1 MHLKALKLHGFKSFA
16 DPTTLRFEP
25 GVTAIVGPN
34 GCGKSNVADSIRWVL
49 GEQSAKALRGGKM
62 QDVIFEGADTRKPAQ
77 MCEVSLL
84 LTDCEKQLGSEFHE
98 IEIMRRVYRDGGGE
112 YFFNGQPCR
121 LKDIQKLFMDT
132 GIGRTSYSIMAQ
144 GQIDQI
150 LSSKPEERRAVFE
163 EAAGITK
170 YKSQRKEALQKL
182 AMTDTNL
189 TRVAD
194 VVSEVGR
201 QIGSLKRQ
209 AQKALRFKKLSWRLR
224 HLALAH
230 HGQNHARLAAQLAA
244 LEESLIKLRA
254 AAETRRAHLVQQQS
268 ALEEKKAA
276 RARLTQRV
284 QEAQQAVFDLRSEK
298 EQAENSANL
307 AQIKR
312 SGLAER
318 LAASQNNLGELEM
331 QLRELESQVD
341 SGAQDKQ
348 MQLTLLGSSD
358 AVFQDRNRE
367 LGVLEAELQKLE
379 QELSQTKFQ
388 ILQFESNVARLR
400 TDTTGYEVD
409 QKTSAQR
416 HEALAAEV
424 EAVRV
429 RQSEA
434 AAQLSDVSLR
444 VEEAQVAKARAQ
456 SESQDCQTA
465 ITELTKEFREAQK
478 KLQEIDRSLA
488 QRTARLK
495 LLQQLAEKFE
505 GFGEGAKA
513 VLQGRFAHVFQ
524 SAAAPSSPP
533 ADGGPAAGVLGGA
546 PGGSPE
552 LVGDALPP
560 PSAPDSASEGAPAS
574 APAPAPVS
582 APVFKPRP
590 LTDGLRPRAEWARA
604 LEALL
609 GSAGEA
615 VVVADLDVARRI
627 LSELEA
633 QQIGSAAIAISNFK
647 SQISTSSEAPP
658 PMLRP
663 ALEALEHADDEHP
676 AVALLR
682 SCYLADDLGAFLAYW
697 RAHPEFRFL
706 AVATA
711 KGELVDARGV
721 VFGGFRKKSNNSLVQ
736 REIDLRD
743 TARALAD
750 DQVAHD
756 AQRQVIE
763 AIQQRLTEAEQGLE
777 DKRAEVLEATQNLAS
792 VQQEERNSQRAVEEV
807 AQRFE
812 RMEREL
818 QNLEAARHETQS
830 RFDRAR
836 EQLVNAEQAVEA
848 GRARIHEMETRIAEL
863 RAERDTKRDT
873 LGQARLELAERRQ
886 KVEVLDRGLADMQRR
901 RGQIAEILVQRQQ
914 EIETWTDQTAALEQ
928 EADAQRARAAQIAE
942 TLVVAAQ
949 QVDQI
954 RTELFEVEKSINTVE
969 NSQDGIR
976 SDAEK
981 SAGDLSRCEVELAQ
995 VRGRVQFIAED
1006 VQREFQLP
1014 VGSYD
1019 WRGLLYRA
1027 DEDPPDLKDLDLD
1040 DDEDSPEAAAIASTA
1055 IASTASAATGSAGV
1069 PPASESDAGETSAL
1083 PADAAQPAAAP
1094 TRRRRKKGPK
1104 PDPTEE
1110 ELAQLAA
1117 GADWTAIKTEIDALR
1132 SRLAGMGAVNTGAIE
1147 EYAELKQR
1155 YDFLK
1160 GQSDDLA
1167 QAKADLVKTID
1178 EINQTS
1184 MSQFQITF
1192 EQIKKNFIYTFQ
1204 TLFGGGVANLEL
1216 IVTDDVLESGIEITA
1231 QPPGTKL
1238 KSITLLSGGQKTLT
1252 AVALLFALYMVKPSP
1267 FCLLDELDAPLDE
1280 SNIGRF
1286 TDLLKKFVHES
1297 QFIIITHNKRTV
1309 SAAQA
1314 IYGVTMEERGVSK
1327 TVSMRFNQVRGEPE
1341 TQPENI
1347 AESVRGARARVTAGS
1362 AA

>member
-16 DPTTLRFEP
+16 DPSTLRFEP

-34 GCGKSNVADSIRWVL
+34 GCGKSNVADAIRWVL

-182 AMTDTNL
+182 ALTETNL

-194 VVSEVGR
+194 VVAEVGR

-230 HGQNHARLAAQLAA
+230 HGHNHAQLAAQLAA
-244 LEESLIKLRA
+244 LEENLIKLRA
-254 AAETRRAHLVQQQS
+254 AAETRRAHLHQQQH
-268 ALEEKKAA
+268 ALEEKKSA
-276 RARLTQRV
+276 RSRLNQRV

-298 EQAENSANL
+298 EQAENAANL

-312 SGLAER
+312 GGLAER
-318 LAASQNNLGELEM
+318 LVSSQENLGELEM
-331 QLRELESQVD
+331 QLRELDAQAD
-341 SGAQDKQ
+341 TGAQDKQ

-367 LGVLEAELQKLE
+367 LTVLDAELGQLE
-379 QELSQTKFQ
+379 QELSQTRFQ
-388 ILQFESNVARLR
+388 VLQFESNVARLR
-400 TDTTGYEVD
+400 TDATGYEVD

-416 HEALAAEV
+416 HEALAVDV
-424 EAVRV
+424 EGVRV
-429 RQSEA
+429 QQSEA
-434 AAQLSDVSLR
+434 AAQHAEIGAR
-444 VEEAQVAKARAQ
+444 AEEAQVAKARAQ
-456 SESQDCQTA
+456 SESQDLQ
-465 ITELTKEFREAQK
+465 IQIGELTKEFREAQK
-478 KLQEIDRSLA
+478 KLQEIDRNLA
-488 QRTARLK
+488 QRTARLR
-495 LLQQLAEKFE
+495 LLQQMAEKFE

-513 VLQGRFAHVFQ
+513 VLQGRFAPLFAVDA
-524 SAAAPSSPP
+524 S
-533 ADGGPAAGVLGGA
+533 GA
-546 PGGSPE
+546 T
-552 LVGDALPP
+552 
-560 PSAPDSASEGAPAS
+560 
-574 APAPAPVS
+574 
-582 APVFKPRP
+582 FKPRP
-590 LTDGLRPRAEWARA
+590 VTEGLRLATAA
-604 LEALL
+604 LDVHEAGHPALALL
-609 GSAGEA
+609 G
-615 VVVADLDVARRI
+615 
-627 LSELEA
+627 
-633 QQIGSAAIAISNFK
+633 
-647 SQISTSSEAPP
+647 
-658 PMLRP
+658 
-663 ALEALEHADDEHP
+663 
-676 AVALLR
+676 
-682 SCYLADDLGAFLAYW
+682 SCYLADDLGAFLEYW
-697 RAHPEFRFL
+697 RANPEFRFL

-721 VFGGFRKKSNNSLVQ
+721 IYGGFRKKGGNSLVQ
-736 REIDLRD
+736 REIDLRE
-743 TARALAD
+743 TAVALAD
-750 DQVAHD
+750 DQIAHD
-756 AQRQVIE
+756 AQRQIIE
-763 AIQQRLTEAEQGLE
+763 SLQQRLTEAEQGLE
-777 DKRAEVLEATQNLAS
+777 DKRGEVLEASQTLAT
-792 VQQEERNSQRAVEEV
+792 VQQEERNALRAVEEL
-807 AQRFE
+807 AQRVQ
-812 RMEREL
+812 RMDREL
-818 QNLEAARHETQS
+818 EQLEAARQETLS
-830 RFDRAR
+830 RFERAR
-836 EQLVNAEQAVEA
+836 GQLLEAEESVLA
-848 GRARIHEMETRIAEL
+848 GRARIHELETRIATL
-863 RAERDTKRDT
+863 RTERDVKRDT
-873 LGQARLELAERRQ
+873 LAQARLELAERRQ
-886 KVEVLDRGLADMQRR
+886 RVEVLDRGLADMQRR
-901 RGQIAEILVQRQQ
+901 RAQLAEILIQRQR
-914 EIETWTDQTAALEQ
+914 EIETWSEQTTALDQ
-928 EADAQRARAAQIAE
+928 EADAQRVRSAQLAE
-942 TLVVAAQ
+942 TLVVAAG

-954 RTELFEVEKSINTVE
+954 RTELFEVERAINHVE
-969 NSQDGIR
+969 SSQDGIR
-976 SDAEK
+976 TDAEK
-981 SAGDLSRCEVELAQ
+981 SASDLSRCEIEFAQ
-995 VRGRVQFIAED
+995 TQSRVQFIIED
-1006 VQREFQLP
+1006 VKREFQLP

-1027 DEDPPDLKDLDLD
+1027 DEPPPDLKDLDLEE
-1040 DDEDSPEAAAIASTA
+1040 DEEEEQSESPASPIVEVGTDGAEAA
-1055 IASTASAATGSAGV
+1055 
-1069 PPASESDAGETSAL
+1069 PA
-1083 PADAAQPAAAP
+1083 PAK
-1094 TRRRRKKGPK
+1094 RRRKTGPK

-1110 ELAQLAA
+1110 ELAALATS
-1117 GADWTAIKTEIDALR
+1117 ADWNVIRTEIEALR
-1132 SRLAGMGAVNTGAIE
+1132 ARLAGMGAVNTGAIE

-1167 QAKADLVKTID
+1167 TAKADLVRTID

-1192 EQIKKNFIYTFQ
+1192 DQIKKNFVYTFQ
-1204 TLFGGGVANLEL
+1204 TLFGGGIANLEL
-1216 IVTDDVLESGIEITA
+1216 VVTDDILESGIEITA

-1238 KSITLLSGGQKTLT
+1238 KGITLLSGGQKTLT

-1327 TVSMRFNQVRGEPE
+1327 TVSMRFNQARGEPE
-1341 TQPENI
+1341 GQPENI
-1347 AESVRGARARVTAGS
+1347 AESVRGAKARSTAGV
-1362 AA
+1362 